1 MSKHINEEPAG
12 SAGLS
17 GAGVGGA
24 VPVCPTKGMMHA
36 FGISIGADASVQT
49 AMRNAMAGGAV
60 SAASLAARKPGQI
73 GAPMAAVPAAA
84 PVAAVPMPVARAPA
98 QVQTQAVGAHRGGG
112 SVVTYASGNEVVTLV
127 EHVIPF
133 SMTMPGTLASLQDNA
148 AFKFMMPI
156 PDGTASHQ
164 AVLKSVRVLRGSSSC
179 RMELGVYFGD
189 LKPLFKLSLP
199 SGATGRE
206 FHYVLPRAGDPACT
220 KAHKVYEL
228 DGLFNPRHIS
238 MYAKHISKESLLAEV
253 SINEDTGMASVFV
266 DSAIGSVIIK
276 NRVHDDALVLKTL
289 TDGHQRE
296 YFNIPKQDVES
307 IAKQIFDQVISD
319 KTFQSTITDLKN
331 FDVTL
336 VPLNVSGSFL
346 DVPEL
351 NIEDDATKATELARG
366 FSVNLTGEMTVLMV
380 PRAQPAAACARA

>member
-1 MSKHINEEPAG
+1 MSKHSNDEYAG

-24 VPVCPTKGMMHA
+24 MPVCPTKGVLHS
-36 FGISIGADASVQT
+36 IIGADVSVQT

-73 GAPMAAVPAAA
+73 GAPMAAAPAAA

-98 QVQTQAVGAHRGGG
+98 QVQAQAVGAHRSGG

-133 SMTMPGTLASLQDNA
+133 SMTMPGTLASLQDGA

-156 PDGTASHQ
+156 PGDTTSHQ
-164 AVLKSVRVLRGSSSC
+164 AVLKNVRVLRGSSSC

-220 KAHKVYEL
+220 KPHKVYEL
-228 DGLFNPRHIS
+228 DGLFNPRHIRD
-238 MYAKHISKESLLAEV
+238 YAKHNSVESLLREV
-253 SINEDTGMASVFV
+253 SFNEDTGMASVFV

-276 NRVHDDALVLKTL
+276 NNVHSDAPVHKTTVGERV
-289 TDGHQRE
+289 
-296 YFNIPKQDVES
+296 YFNILKQDVVS
-307 IAKQIFDQVISD
+307 IAQQIYDQVISD
-319 KTFQSTITDLKN
+319 ETFQRTITDLKN

-351 NIEDDATKATELARG
+351 NIEDDATKAAELARG
-366 FSVNLTGEMTVLMV
+366 FTVNLTGEMTVLMV
-380 PRAQPAAACARA
+380 PRAAQAGACARP